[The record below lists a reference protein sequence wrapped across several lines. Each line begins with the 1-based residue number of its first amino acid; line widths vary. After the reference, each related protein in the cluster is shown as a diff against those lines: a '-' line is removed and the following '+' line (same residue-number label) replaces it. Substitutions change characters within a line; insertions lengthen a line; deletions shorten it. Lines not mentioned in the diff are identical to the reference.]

1 MSKHNVAHAH
11 GDNDKNDVSGAKVF
25 ADGLSVMKSDDWII
39 DSGASQHMTSSRD
52 LLMNYQEFLEP
63 EPVVLGDGRSVHAL
77 GTGEISI
84 TMLLGPKE
92 KDERKSTMTK
102 VLYVPKLAANLFSA
116 RAAAMKEKVVQ
127 FGHTLCCI
135 KDSQGKVVA
144 RGRLVG
150 NMYRLDCRVERQ
162 EKQVSVAERSSDK
175 LNLWHQRMAHLNA
188 GQMKTMVSR
197 EMVTGTD
204 MPRTGKLDFC
214 EACAEG
220 KSHRAPFK
228 PVGEVQS
235 KKRLQ
240 LVHSDVAGPM
250 KTESFGDARYFVTFN
265 DNYSRCVTVYPNTHK
280 SEVLDKFKEWEV

>member
-1 MSKHNVAHAH
+1 MK
-11 GDNDKNDVSGAKVF
+11 GDDC
-25 ADGLSVMKSDDWII
+25 WII
-39 DSGASQHMTSSRD
+39 DSGASQHMTSNRD
-52 LLMNYQEFLEP
+52 LLMNYQEFSEP
-63 EPVVLGDGRSVHAL
+63 EPVVLGDGRSVHAF
-77 GTGEISI
+77 GTGEICI

-127 FGHTLCCI
+127 FGHTLCWI
-135 KDSQGKVVA
+135 KDSQGKVVV

-150 NMYRLDCRVERQ
+150 NMYRLDCRIERQ
-162 EKQVSVAERSSDK
+162 EQASVAERSSDK
-175 LNLWHQRMAHLNA
+175 LNLWHQRMALLNA

-197 EMVTGTD
+197 ETVTGVD
-204 MPRTGKLDFC
+204 IPEIGKLDFC

-235 KKRLQ
+235 KKRLE

-250 KTESFGDARYFVTFN
+250 KTESLGGARYFVTFIDDFSIRIPLHRN
-265 DNYSRCVTVYPNTHK
+265 RKC
-280 SEVLDKFKEWEV
+280 

>member
-1 MSKHNVAHAH
+1 MK
-11 GDNDKNDVSGAKVF
+11 GDDY
-25 ADGLSVMKSDDWII
+25 WII

-63 EPVVLGDGRSVHAL
+63 ESVVLGDGRSVHAL

-102 VLYVPKLAANLFSA
+102 VLYLPKLAANLFSA

-204 MPRTGKLDFC
+204 MPRTGT
-214 EACAEG
+214 
-220 KSHRAPFK
+220 SVK
-228 PVGEVQS
+228 PVPKENHIEHPSNQWE
-235 KKRLQ
+235 KYNKRK
-240 LVHSDVAGPM
+240 D
-250 KTESFGDARYFVTFN
+250 
-265 DNYSRCVTVYPNTHK
+265 YSLFTVM
-280 SEVLDKFKEWEV
+280 SLDQ